1 MKRSAARSSSA
12 VLTPGLTLPARRF
25 IVRTR
30 IAPAAAIRSI
40 SSGLFLM
47 IIGLLHV
54 LLEPQRRDHRPNVIV
69 YLGWIAS
76 PVDAAH
82 QPLLV
87 VVGDQR
93 LGLLVVHAQPVL
105 DHVGLAVVALYQA

>member
-30 IAPAAAIRSI
+30 IAQAAAIRSI

-47 IIGLLHV
+47 IIGWLHV
-54 LLEPQRRDHRPNVIV
+54 LLEPQRCDHRTNVIV
-69 YLGWIAS
+69 YLDS
-76 PVDAAH
+76 TPRLLNAAH
-82 QPLLV
+82 HPPHLI
-87 VVGDQR
+87 VGDQR
-93 LGLLVVHAQPVL
+93 LGLLAVHAHPVL
-105 DHVGLAVVALYQA
+105 DRCV